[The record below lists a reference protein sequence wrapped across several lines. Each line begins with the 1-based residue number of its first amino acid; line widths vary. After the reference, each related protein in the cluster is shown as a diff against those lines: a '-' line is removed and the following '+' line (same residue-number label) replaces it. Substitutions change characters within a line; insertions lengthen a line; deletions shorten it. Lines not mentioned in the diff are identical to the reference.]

1 MVDIAGMAL
10 LTPLTASEVRLA
22 ARSVGLEALAL
33 NGLTAGSVNSNFEL
47 ITTSGTFFLR
57 LFEEQDR
64 VGAEREA
71 RLLLRLQREGVPVV
85 VPLQKLDGSGFT
97 SQVQGKPVAIYPMVL
112 GTHRCQASVSLGDVA
127 QVGGAL
133 ARVHLVG
140 SQLDPRDELTTASR
154 FDWQTIAQRLRKLD
168 RSALSDELSAA
179 QSLLLAGLDEVSTWH
194 WHSGDVSLI
203 HGDLFRDNVL
213 FVEGA
218 PEPSLALLDFESAS
232 SGRIAFDVMVT
243 LLAFCFGT
251 TVDLGLAR
259 ALLDGYEQVRPL
271 REPECE
277 DLFRAGK
284 LACLRFASTR
294 ITDYE
299 LRSKGLGKYKDYRR
313 WLARLR
319 WLEDL
324 GEGGVQSSLGRIG

>member
-22 ARSVGLEALAL
+22 ARSVGLEVLAL
-33 NGLTAGSVNSNFEL
+33 NGLTAGSVNSNFAL
-47 ITTSGTFFLR
+47 TTTSGTFFLR

-64 VGAEREA
+64 AGAEREA
-71 RLLLRLQREGVPVV
+71 RLLLRLQLEGVPVV

-97 SQVQGKPVAIYPMVL
+97 SQVQGKPVAIYPMIT
-112 GTHRCQASVSLGDVA
+112 GTHRCQASVSIEDVA

-133 ARVHLVG
+133 ARVHRVG
-140 SQLDPRDELTTASR
+140 SQLDPREELTTASR
-154 FDWQTIAQRLRKLD
+154 FDWQTIAQRLRKID
-168 RSALSDELSAA
+168 RGALSDELSAA
-179 QSLLLAGLDEVSTWH
+179 QSQLLAGLDEVSTWH
-194 WHSGDVSLI
+194 WHSADVTLI

-218 PEPSLALLDFESAS
+218 QEPSLALLDFESAS
-232 SGRIAFDVMVT
+232 TGRIAFDVMVT

-251 TVDLGLAR
+251 TVDLALAR
-259 ALLDGYEQVRPL
+259 ALLDGYEEVRPL
-271 REPECE
+271 QGAEQA
-277 DLFRAGK
+277 DLLLAGK
-284 LACLRFASTR
+284 LACLRFTSTR

-299 LRSKGLGKYKDYRR
+299 LRPKGLGKYKDYRR

-319 WLEDL
+319 WLETL
-324 GEGGVQSSLGRIG
+324 GEAGLRTSLGRG